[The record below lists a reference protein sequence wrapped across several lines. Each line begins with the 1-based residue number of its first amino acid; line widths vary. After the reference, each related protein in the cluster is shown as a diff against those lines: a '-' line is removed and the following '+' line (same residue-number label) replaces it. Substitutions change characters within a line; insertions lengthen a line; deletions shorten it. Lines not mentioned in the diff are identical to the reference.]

1 MKKDSLYQD
10 ALEYHRNPNGP
21 GKISITPTKAI
32 MTQRDLALAYSPGVA
47 APCEE
52 IAANPAAASDYTA
65 RGNLVAVI
73 TNGTAVLGLGDIGPL
88 AAKPVMEGK
97 AVLFKKFSGID
108 AVDIEIN
115 EKEVEKLVDIIAAL
129 EPSFGAINLED
140 IKAPECFEVERR
152 LKERMKIPV
161 FHDDQH
167 GTAIIVG
174 TAFMNWLT
182 YSGRKIKDVKLVTSG
197 AGAAAI
203 ACVNLLV
210 ELGLP
215 KKNIILTDIA
225 GVLYK
230 GRNDSTHEEKAPFA
244 QDTKLRTLRE
254 AIRGADVFLGLSA
267 PRVVDGSMV
276 RSMADAPLIMALANP
291 TPEIMPEEA
300 REAKPNAVICTGRSD
315 YPNQVNNALCFP
327 FIFRGALDVGATTIN
342 EKMKLA
348 CVHALSKLTMA
359 EASAEVAVV
368 YGDVPLKFGPDY
380 LIPKPF
386 DPRLILEL
394 PPAIAK
400 AAMDSGVATRPI
412 TDFTAYRQRLEKY
425 VYKSGQLMRPI
436 YERAAENPKRIAF
449 AEGEESRVLHA
460 AQTLVDDRIARPVL
474 VGREDVI
481 NKRIAKAGLHLRKGR
496 DFDLVNPDDDARFTD
511 YWQTYHKL
519 MERKGVTPASA
530 KTLVRTTHTII
541 ASLLVHKGDADAM
554 ICGTIGRY
562 DRHLCHIED
571 IIGLAPGVKKLAS
584 LSIMILPKGTF
595 FLCDAFVNPD
605 PTAEEICDMALLA
618 AEEARKFGI
627 DPRVALLSNSDFG
640 SIVRPEAT
648 KMREATRMIKER
660 APGLEVE
667 GEMTASAALSEEI
680 REKLFP
686 HSEIKGQ
693 ANVLI
698 MPNIDAA
705 NITFHT
711 LKVLGDGIV
720 VGPLLLGAA
729 KSAHVLIHSVTA
741 RGIINAAAYACATA
755 AQLEKPQ
762 DAKTSVK
769 AKAKAT
775 AKKTKPKAVKKRAS
789 K

>member
-10 ALEYHRNPNGP
+10 ALEYHRSPNGP
-21 GKISITPTKAI
+21 GKISITPTKAV

-52 IAANPAAASDYTA
+52 IVANPACASEYTA

-73 TNGTAVLGLGDIGPL
+73 TNGTAVLGLGNIGPL

-108 AVDIEIN
+108 AVDLEIAEN
-115 EKEVEKLVDIIAAL
+115 DVDKLVDIIASL

-174 TAFMNWLT
+174 TAFSNWLV

-210 ELGLP
+210 ALGLP
-215 KKNIILTDIA
+215 KKNITLTDIS
-225 GVLYK
+225 GVVYK
-230 GRNDSTHEEKAPFA
+230 GRNDSMHDEKAPFA
-244 QDTKLRTLRE
+244 QETKLRTLRE

-267 PRVVDGSMV
+267 PRVVDGAMV
-276 RSMADAPLIMALANP
+276 KSMADAPLIMALANP
-291 TPEIMPEEA
+291 TPEIMPDEA
-300 REAKPNAVICTGRSD
+300 RAAKPNAVICTGRSD
-315 YPNQVNNALCFP
+315 FPNQVNNALCFP
-327 FIFRGALDVGATTIN
+327 FIFRGALDCGATTIN
-342 EKMKLA
+342 EAMKLA
-348 CVHALSKLTMA
+348 CVQALSELTMA
-359 EASAEVAVV
+359 EVSAEVAAV

-394 PPAIAK
+394 PPAVAK

-412 TDFTAYRQRLEKY
+412 KDFTAYRQQLEKY

-436 YERAAENPKRIAF
+436 YERAADKFKRIAF

-460 AQTLVDDRIARPVL
+460 VQTLVDDRIARPIL
-474 VGREDVI
+474 VGREEVI
-481 NKRIAKAGLHLRKGR
+481 LKRIAKSGLHLKKGR
-496 DFDLVNPDDDARFTD
+496 DFDIVNPNDDKRFTD
-511 YWQTYHKL
+511 YWKTYHSL

-530 KTLVRTTHTII
+530 KQLVRTRNTII

-554 ICGTIGRY
+554 LCGTIGRY
-562 DRHLCHIED
+562 DHHLHHIED
-571 IIGLAPGVKKLAS
+571 IIGLASGVRTLAS

-595 FLCDAFVNPD
+595 FLCDAFVNPN
-605 PTAEEICDMALLA
+605 PSAEDLCDMALLA
-618 AEEARKFGI
+618 AEEVRKFGL
-627 DPRVALLSNSDFG
+627 DPRIALLSHSDFG
-640 SIVRPEAT
+640 SICRPDAI

-660 APGLEVE
+660 APKLEVE

-680 REKLFP
+680 RATLFP
-686 HSEIKGQ
+686 HSELKGQ
-693 ANVLI
+693 ANLLI

-720 VGPLLLGAA
+720 VGPLLLGVK
-729 KSAHVLIHSVTA
+729 KSAHVMIPSVTA
-741 RGIINAAAYACATA
+741 RGIINAAAYACANA
-755 AQLEKPQ
+755 GQLERPQ
-762 DAKTSVK
+762 GGKANGKAGGK
-769 AKAKAT
+769 AKKA
-775 AKKTKPKAVKKRAS
+775 AKPKKKRG
-789 K
+789 